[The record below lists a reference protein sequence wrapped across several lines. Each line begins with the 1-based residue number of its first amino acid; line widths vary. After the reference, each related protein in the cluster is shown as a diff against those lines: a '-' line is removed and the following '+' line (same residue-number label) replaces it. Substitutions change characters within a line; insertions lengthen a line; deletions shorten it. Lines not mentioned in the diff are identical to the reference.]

1 MTPERWARL
10 QTAFHRVADS
20 PPAER
25 ESTLRLV
32 CGEDAELRREVEAML
47 ESDAAGDQRVRD
59 AIDGAATQ
67 VVEHKRASLI
77 GTLLGAYRV
86 TGILGHGGM
95 GTVYL
100 AERADRQFEQRVAI
114 KLVEQMAVHPQ
125 LRTRLRAERQIL
137 ANLEHPYIAHLIDG
151 GENEAGIPYL
161 VIEYI
166 DGLPID
172 EYCRTHKL
180 AIRARLEL
188 FEKVCSA
195 VDYAHRNLV
204 VHRDLKPA
212 NILVTP
218 DGTPKLLDFGI
229 AKLLA
234 PEPAAYTVAV
244 TRMQDRLLT
253 PEHAAPE
260 QVLGRPITIA
270 TDVYA
275 LGVLLYQILC
285 DRSPYALYSS
295 TMQGLERAI
304 CNEDPPRPS
313 SLFRSGRSRAVLEA
327 GGFDPTLVAAAR
339 SSSIDRVRR
348 ALGGDLDEIVLKA
361 MRKEPEARY
370 ETAAQL
376 AADLRRHLTGELVS
390 ARQGSS
396 RYRAYKLIRRHA
408 AVVSVVSI
416 VILALAGFAALM
428 WVQRQKLEAQSAVV
442 AQERDRAAQVSAFM
456 VDIFSAADPF
466 NAQGHEVTARELL
479 ERGAARI
486 QGDLNQQ
493 PEVRAQMLDSIGY
506 AYQRQGDQ
514 QRAIPLLEQSL
525 QIRRQAATGPSGLLV
540 TSLRNL
546 ADALRMA
553 GNAASAESYY
563 RQALLMSR
571 QVYGERKPEV
581 AAVMV
586 GLGRLLYP
594 NPSRI
599 EEAEKLL
606 REALAIYIE
615 TRGPEDSEVAATW
628 SDLGN
633 LMLWKGEKGDLATA
647 ERFHRQALRI
657 YAYSVPR
664 THPDYS
670 QTLGS
675 LGYELMK
682 RGNLAEA
689 EKALNEALELKRQV
703 FGPDSPQLTGVLQ
716 SLATVHERRDE
727 LNEAMQL
734 VSQALAITR
743 KSSGERSVETGVFF
757 DSLAFMQW
765 KAGRLEDARHNV
777 AAALSIYGE
786 KLPADHPYIASSE
799 HLLGEIRLS
808 SADARG
814 AIAPLRH
821 AVDVCTSIYGP
832 GSWRTARSQSALG
845 EALATLGEAT
855 EAESLLLGSY
865 RTLQAQLGDAD
876 DLTLLARK
884 RALKFLSAHGHSAEA
899 DQLLPSGT
907 R

>member
-1 MTPERWARL
+1 MTPERWARV
-10 QTAFHRVADS
+10 QIAFHRVVDS

-32 CGEDAELRREVEAML
+32 CGEDVELRREIEAML
-47 ESDAAGDQRVRD
+47 ESDADGDQRLRAV
-59 AIDGAATQ
+59 IDGAATQ

-77 GTLLGAYRV
+77 GTLLGGYRI

-100 AERADRQFEQRVAI
+100 AERADRQFQQRVAI

-137 ANLEHPYIAHLIDG
+137 ANLEHPYIARLIDG
-151 GENEAGIPYL
+151 GENDAGIPYL
-161 VIEYI
+161 AIEYI

-212 NILVTP
+212 NILVTA

-234 PEPAAYTVAV
+234 PEPATYTLAV
-244 TRMQDRLLT
+244 TRVQDRLLT

-260 QVLGRPITIA
+260 QVLGRRITIA

-275 LGVLLYQILC
+275 LGVLLYQLLC

-313 SLFRSGRSRAVLEA
+313 SLFGSARSRALLEA
-327 GGFDPTLVAAAR
+327 GGFDPAAVAAAR

-361 MRKEPEARY
+361 MRKEPESRY

-396 RYRAYKLIRRHA
+396 RYRAYKVVRRHA
-408 AVVSVVSI
+408 AVVGVVSI
-416 VILALAGFAALM
+416 VIAALAAFTVLM
-428 WVQRQKLEAQSAVV
+428 WAQRQQLAAQREV
-442 AQERDRAAQVSAFM
+442 AMQERDRAAQVAAFM
-456 VDIFSAADPF
+456 AEIFSAADPF
-466 NAQGHEVTARELL
+466 NAQGREITAKELL

-514 QRAIPLLEQSL
+514 KRAIPLLEQSL
-525 QIRRQAATGPSGLLV
+525 QIRRQAAKGPTPLLV

-553 GNAASAESYY
+553 GNSASAEGYY

-571 QVYGERKPEV
+571 QLYGERDQHV
-581 AAVMV
+581 AEVMV
-586 GLGRLLYP
+586 GFGRLLYT
-594 NPSRI
+594 NPSRMD
-599 EEAEKLL
+599 EAEKLL
-606 REALAIYIE
+606 RDALAIYTK
-615 TRGPEDSEVAATW
+615 TRGPEDSEVAATL

-633 LMLWKGEKGDLATA
+633 LMLWKDDLATA
-647 ERFHRQALRI
+647 EQFHRQALRI
-657 YAYSVPR
+657 YQASVPR
-664 THPDYS
+664 THPDYA

-689 EKALNEALELKRQV
+689 EKLLSEALELKRQI
-703 FGPDSPQLTGVLQ
+703 FGPDSPQLSSVLQ
-716 SLATVHERRDE
+716 SLATVRERRGD
-727 LNEAMQL
+727 LKEATQL
-734 VSQALAITR
+734 AGQALAITR
-743 KSSGERSVETGVFF
+743 KSSGERSVETAVIF
-757 DSLAFMQW
+757 DSLAFLQW
-765 KAGRLEDARHNV
+765 KAGELGDARDNV
-777 AAALSIYGE
+777 TAALSIYGE
-786 KLPADHPYIASSE
+786 KLPADHPYVASSE

-808 SADARG
+808 SGDARG
-814 AIAPLRH
+814 ALPPLRH
-821 AVDVCTSIYGP
+821 AVEVCTQIYGP
-832 GSWRTARSQSALG
+832 TSWRTARSQSAVG
-845 EALATLGEAT
+845 EALAALGNSSEAEALLIDSYRILRAELGESD
-855 EAESLLLGSY
+855 E
-865 RTLQAQLGDAD
+865 
-876 DLTLLARK
+876 LTLLARK
-884 RALKFLSAHGHSAEA
+884 RAVNFLSTHGRGAEA
-899 DQLLPSGT
+899 DRLLLGSA